1 MSAEE
6 VWIREVCSRRPRV
19 RELKDFLK
27 QEGRRLY
34 DEEQI
39 HEEEALKSRLQQL
52 AEERYGDID
61 NWLIIALVVVI
72 VLMLLRGDR
81 DRLDQL

>member
-1 MSAEE
+1 MSADELLIKE
-6 VWIREVCSRRPRV
+6 MCERNPRV
-19 RELKDFLK
+19 RELKELLK
-27 QEGRRLY
+27 EEGRRLY
-34 DEEQI
+34 DEEQVQD
-39 HEEEALKSRLQQL
+39 EETLRSRLRQF

-81 DRLDQL
+81 DRLSAL